1 MPIPGQTAPKVRVQL
16 IKRAFI
22 TRCEKSGQLHPS
34 PACVSI
40 WNPRKMGQILAS
52 VVQQHRTRSEVLTR
66 HAANRPEVVDRL
78 WIGDRL
84 MRYPEE
90 ERVIAPGKK

>member
-1 MPIPGQTAPKVRVQL
+1 
-16 IKRAFI
+16 
-22 TRCEKSGQLHPS
+22 
-34 PACVSI
+34 
-40 WNPRKMGQILAS
+40 MGQILAS